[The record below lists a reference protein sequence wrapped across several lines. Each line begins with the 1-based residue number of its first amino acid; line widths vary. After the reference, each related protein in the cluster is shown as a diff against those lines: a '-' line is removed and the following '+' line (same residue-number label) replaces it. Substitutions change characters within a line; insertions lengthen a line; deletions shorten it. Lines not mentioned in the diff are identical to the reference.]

1 MREKY
6 CIRDCKGLK
15 PLAREPQTQKE
26 FYCEECALEF
36 GVIPGVC
43 VCARARVR
51 ALMRLCVYV
60 CVSVR
65 ACVFGV
71 FARNNVFTGSHIMR
85 PAQSELTDS
94 RFSQYGMGTKQ

>member
-36 GVIPGVC
+36 GVIPGAC
-43 VCARARVR
+43 V
-51 ALMRLCVYV
+51 CVYV
-60 CVSVR
+60 CMYTHTYTHN
-65 ACVFGV
+65 
-71 FARNNVFTGSHIMR
+71 ARDQATALS
-85 PAQSELTDS
+85 
-94 RFSQYGMGTKQ
+94 Y

>member
-36 GVIPGVC
+36 GVIPGAC
-43 VCARARVR
+43 V
-51 ALMRLCVYV
+51 CVYV
-60 CVSVR
+60 CMCACVCVR
-65 ACVFGV
+65 ACVDACV
-71 FARNNVFTGSHIMR
+71 CVCVCVCVCCCCS
-85 PAQSELTDS
+85 
-94 RFSQYGMGTKQ
+94 K

>member
-43 VCARARVR
+43 VCVCVRARARVR
-51 ALMRLCVYV
+51 ACVDAFVCLCVCV
-60 CVSVR
+60 CV
-65 ACVFGV
+65 CVC
-71 FARNNVFTGSHIMR
+71 
-85 PAQSELTDS
+85 
-94 RFSQYGMGTKQ
+94 